1 MNKTGMKFSQEPS
14 KKSSRFGNIFR
25 ALRHRNYRI
34 FFFGQG
40 VSLVG
45 TWMQQIAVSWLVYRM
60 TKSPFLLG
68 FVGFVGMIP
77 TFVCTPL
84 AGVFADRHNRRNMLL
99 VTQTL
104 SMFQAAVLAFLVLS
118 HQIQV
123 WHIIVLS
130 AFMGIINSFDIP
142 IRQAFTVEMIEK
154 KEDLGNAIALNSSV
168 FNAARLVGPS
178 LAGLLIAWTGEGMCF
193 LLNALSYLAV
203 LGSLFSMRMKP
214 FEKLPSTRNI
224 FWELKDGWN
233 YAFHFPPIRL
243 ILMFLSLMS
252 LMGISYQVL
261 MPVFAKDIFHGGP
274 HTLGF
279 LMAMAGVGA
288 LIGALYL
295 AARKNVIGL
304 AGIAVQMAGL
314 FGVTLIA
321 FSFSRS
327 MPLSM
332 LISMGLG
339 FGMMVHMAACN
350 TILQTIVEEDKRG
363 RVMSFYTMAFMGTM
377 PFGSLLAGSLAS
389 WIGAPLTLFF
399 SGACCVAGAIFFFRK
414 LPLIRKWIHPIYIAK
429 GIIPEVAKGIEAAT
443 GLEGFVRE

>member
-1 MNKTGMKFSQEPS
+1 MKPISEPS
-14 KKSSRFGNIFR
+14 KKSSRFGNVFR
-25 ALRHRNYRI
+25 ALRHRNYRL

-60 TKSPFLLG
+60 TNSPFLLG
-68 FVGFVGMIP
+68 FVGFVGMVP

-84 AGVFADRHNRRNMLL
+84 AGVFADRHDRRNMLI

-104 SMFQAAVLAFLVLS
+104 SMFQAVVLAFLVLS
-118 HQIQV
+118 HQVQV

-130 AFMGIINSFDIP
+130 AFIGIVNSFDIP

-168 FNAARLVGPS
+168 FNAARLIGPS
-178 LAGLLIAWTGEGMCF
+178 LAGLLIAWTGEGICF

-214 FEKLPSTRNI
+214 FEKLPSSRNLL
-224 FWELKDGWN
+224 WELKDGWN
-233 YAFHFPPIRL
+233 YAFHFPPIKL
-243 ILMFLSLMS
+243 ILIFLSLLS

-288 LIGALYL
+288 LTGALYL
-295 AARKNVIGL
+295 AARKSVIGL
-304 AGIAVQMAGL
+304 AGIAVRMAGL
-314 FGVTLIA
+314 FGVTMIV

-327 MPLSM
+327 LPLSM
-332 LISMGLG
+332 LISLGLG

-389 WIGAPLTLFF
+389 WIGASLTLFF
-399 SGACCVAGAIFFFRK
+399 GGCCCIAGAVFFFRK
-414 LPLIRKWIHPIYIAK
+414 LPLIREWVRPIYVAK
-429 GIIPEVAKGIEAAT
+429 GIIPEVARGIEAAT
-443 GLEGFVRE
+443 GLEGFARE